1 MGIAPLTSEQ
11 RDAALRTLPGWTYDI
26 SRKAFFRE
34 FVLDDFVAAFGLMTR
49 IALEAEKAD
58 HHPEWANVYNRLSIW
73 LTTHDARD
81 VSERDVRLAAII
93 DRFAMTGG
101 KAPAPSQP

>member
-11 RDAALRTLPGWTYDI
+11 REAALRALPAWTYDI
-26 SRKAFFRE
+26 ARKAFFRE
-34 FVLDDFVAAFGLMTR
+34 VVLDDFVAAFGLMTR

-73 LTTHDARD
+73 LTTHDAGD
-81 VSERDVRLAAII
+81 VSERDVRLATII
-93 DRFAMTGG
+93 DRFVITG
-101 KAPAPSQP
+101 